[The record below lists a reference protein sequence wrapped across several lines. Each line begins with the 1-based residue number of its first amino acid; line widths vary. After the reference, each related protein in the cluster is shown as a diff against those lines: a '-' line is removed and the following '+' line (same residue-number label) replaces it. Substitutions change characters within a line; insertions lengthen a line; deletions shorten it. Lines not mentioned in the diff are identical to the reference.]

1 MQRQKEAVALATAQ
15 NRILQQQCKF
25 FQFWIK
31 NSNLIKIRFLA
42 EIGVFTYLNQNSW
55 FNERYFCNRY
65 FINIF

>member
-25 FQFWIK
+25 FQFQ
-31 NSNLIKIRFLA
+31 IKIVFRPKFHFSA
-42 EIGVFTYLNQNSW
+42 EILVFTNLDQNSW
-55 FNERYFCNRY
+55 FNQKYFCNRY